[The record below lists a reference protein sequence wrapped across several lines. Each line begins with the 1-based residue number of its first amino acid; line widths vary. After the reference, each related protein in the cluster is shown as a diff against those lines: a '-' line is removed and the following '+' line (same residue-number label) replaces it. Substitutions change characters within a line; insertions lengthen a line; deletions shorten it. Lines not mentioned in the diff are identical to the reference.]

1 MRLDGTGTGG
11 DGGDTDIETYRKSTL
26 IQEVSKKDGT
36 VLNPMNDIVRGRVYY
51 RRLYM
56 VDLLMDFEWA
66 DDYGIPRCTVPIDG
80 ETDAQSSDYFGGEVY
95 FGGNYYFSSGFSL
108 SFRTSTKGFSSVGRG
123 PGFYLAVSVIDD
135 KTFDILKIEV

>member
-1 MRLDGTGTGG
+1 
-11 DGGDTDIETYRKSTL
+11 
-26 IQEVSKKDGT
+26 
-36 VLNPMNDIVRGRVYY
+36 
-51 RRLYM
+51 M

-80 ETDAQSSDYFGGEVY
+80 ATDAQVSDYFGGEVY